1 MVRRGE
7 IWLADTGDNI
17 GSELSFTRPV
27 LVIQSNYINR
37 SSFNTVVVIGITSNL
52 KYADIPGNVYIGKEE
67 RILPKDSVIVTP
79 NVASIDKK
87 RFVNKMADLPDLWMD
102 QVEYGLSIALD
113 LK

>member
-67 RILPKDSVIVTP
+67 GILPKDSVIVTP
-79 NVASIDKK
+79 NIASIDKK